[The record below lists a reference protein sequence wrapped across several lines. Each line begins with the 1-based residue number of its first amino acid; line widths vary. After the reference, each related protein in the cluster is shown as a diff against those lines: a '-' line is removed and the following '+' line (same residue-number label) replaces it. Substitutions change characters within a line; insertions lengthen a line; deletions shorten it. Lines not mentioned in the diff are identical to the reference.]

1 MSYWLHLDTDPPVAL
16 YRDPAALEHIDCD
29 LRYPALISL
38 GTLRRT
44 LSRPNFATA
53 QTANLSVRLDNAS
66 GDLSREFSNPP
77 LLTVARVMDNDVEV
91 FAGVITDVDLSA
103 SASLS
108 IEAGSRQPLADAI
121 PLRSSSV
128 WGSFSSPA
136 SLPHVYGG
144 VTLSPIQYSQ
154 DRMLWCLCDHAAQ
167 GVDKVTRD
175 DVETSAWAFQNATDS
190 TGHAVALLE
199 LAEPLA
205 DGERLA
211 VTLRGKMQ
219 PATGALLSRP
229 DEILWDVLNLCG
241 MGLAI
246 TDFDAFRTETDG
258 ISIAGVIDGSQGSA
272 RQQIDQIMGSVGAAW
287 TAAMPGYAI
296 AWPPT
301 VSSSDALATADALT
315 ASDLTPTAS
324 HQSIATVLRVLFDY
338 DWSTGKH
345 RQALQIEA
353 PAAVAQ
359 YGRIE
364 REIDAGWLHTARQA
378 DQLARRLLAWMAR
391 PTWDVS
397 WAGDISDP
405 LPPGGWVAMDHA
417 TSPISDTHRL
427 IQADI
432 DMDRGRIALAITAP
446 AGAVPELSAA
456 ALASAF
462 DPLIQTGA
470 AVVYQDGIATFTLQ
484 NDVGSPIG
492 GATVTLDGGAQRIS
506 DSAGRVQFST
516 GRGRHLLMIEADG
529 YNGMQI
535 EVVL

>member
-1 MSYWLHLDTDPPVAL
+1 MSYWLRIDTSPPVAI
-16 YRDPAALEHIDCD
+16 YRDGAALDYVDCD
-29 LRYPALISL
+29 ISYPALISL
-38 GTLRRT
+38 GTLRRP

-53 QTANLSVRLDNAS
+53 QTANLSVRLDNAG
-66 GDLSREFSNPP
+66 GDLSREFATPP
-77 LLTVARVMDNDVEV
+77 LLVVARVMDDDDEV
-91 FAGVITDVDLSA
+91 FSGVITDVDLSA
-103 SASLS
+103 ECSIS
-108 IEAGSRQPLADAI
+108 IEAGARQPLADAI

-128 WGSFSSPA
+128 WGSFSAPA
-136 SLPHVYGG
+136 LLPHAYGR
-144 VTLSPIQYSQ
+144 VTLTPLQYSQ
-154 DRMLWCLCDHAAQ
+154 DRMLWCLADHPIQ

-175 DVETSAWAFQNATDS
+175 DVEVSAWAYQNTTDS

-219 PATGALLSRP
+219 PTTGALLSRP

-246 TDFDAFRTETDG
+246 TDLDAFRTETEG
-258 ISIAGVIDGSQGSA
+258 AAIAGVVDGSAGSV
-272 RQQIDQIMGSVGAAW
+272 REQIDRIAGSIGAAW
-287 TAAMPGYAI
+287 SAAMPGYAI

-301 VSSSDALATADALT
+301 VSSSDPLATADTLS
-315 ASDLTPTAS
+315 ASDLTPSAS
-324 HQSIATVLRVLFDY
+324 HQDLATVIRVLYDY

-353 PAAVAQ
+353 PAAIAQ

-378 DQLARRLLAWMAR
+378 DQLARRLLAWYAR
-391 PTWDVS
+391 PMWQIT
-397 WAGDISDP
+397 WAGDFGAT
-405 LPPGGWVAMDHA
+405 LPPGGWVAMDHPTA
-417 TSPISDTHRL
+417 PISGTHRL

-446 AGAVPELSAA
+446 AGDAPMLSAA
-456 ALASAF
+456 ALSSAF
-462 DPLIQTGA
+462 DPLIQSGA

-484 NDVGSPIG
+484 NDTGAPIG

-516 GRGRHLLMIEADG
+516 GRGRHLLMIEAEG

-535 EVVL
+535 EVTL